1 MGIRSSPSGT
11 VLDGPNGFAISS
23 TGISNWAPV
32 IAFDGTNYLVVWQKY
47 GNGGYD
53 IYGALVTTSGQP
65 QGEFPVFQAQ
75 GEQIEPAIAFDGTN
89 YMVVWRDT
97 RSGSGPSDDTDI
109 YGARVTKA
117 GAVLDPAGIPI
128 STAPHVQG
136 EPRIIFDGTNYFV
149 VWVDERNTQTYLDN
163 DIYGTRMKTDGTLLD
178 GPADTGG
185 IAINTTSG
193 NTGYVSAVFDGT
205 NYFVVWSVPNFTF
218 FYDQPSGIYGARVS
232 MNGSLIDGPS
242 TGTGIS
248 ISVPPPAFSI
258 FVYPDMLFNGKNSLI
273 VWVDNAE
280 QSGATKGIDG
290 VLIYPY

>member
-11 VLDGPNGFAISS
+11 ILDASNGFAIST

-32 IAFDGTNYLVVWQKY
+32 IAFDGTNYLVVWQKF

-75 GEQIEPAIAFDGTN
+75 GEQIEPAIAFDGIN

-117 GAVLDPAGIPI
+117 GTVLDPAGIPI

-136 EPRIIFDGTNYFV
+136 EPRIVFDGTNYFV
-149 VWVDERNTQTYLDN
+149 VWVDERNTQNYLDN
-163 DIYGTRMKTDGTLLD
+163 DIYGRRIQTDGALLD

-185 IAINTTSG
+185 IAINTAPD
-193 NTGYVSAVFDGT
+193 NTGHVSVAFDGT
-205 NYFVVWSVPNFTF
+205 GYFVVWSVLNYSNDP
-218 FYDQPSGIYGARVS
+218 PAGIYGARVS
-232 MNGSLIDGPS
+232 MDGSLVDGPS
-242 TGTGIS
+242 TSTGIS
-248 ISVPPPAFSI
+248 ISGLPPASSKY
-258 FVYPDMLFNGKNSLI
+258 VYPVILFNGKNSLLI
-273 VWVDNAE
+273 WVNNIE
-280 QSGATKGIDG
+280 LSGATKDLDG